1 MFDAL
6 LCRNWLFSPPNCL
19 TLQITLSPWVNVF
32 ASMSWGISHWS
43 YSYLSISINQ
53 CLFMSHEETY
63 LSLHVIR
70 KCMGNL
76 SLAIILPFNHLNQ
89 SMFFHVKMTKCFC
102 LFISCGNDRES
113 PIGHPICP
121 FIINPFI
128 YVIKSKTFNS

>member
-19 TLQITLSPWVNVF
+19 TLSPWVECICF
-32 ASMSWGISHWS
+32 YMSWGISHWS

-63 LSLHVIR
+63 LSLHLIR

-76 SLAIILPFNHLNQ
+76 SLVIILPFNHLNQ

-102 LFISCGNDRES
+102 LFISCGNDGES
-113 PIGHPICP
+113 PIGHPTCP
-121 FIINPFI
+121 FIINLFI
-128 YVIKSKTFNS
+128 YVIKSKTFKS